1 MALLSTYQYLCPD
14 KYLKVMNALFILIVS
29 IFIGILFRNKDS
41 FKPSGK
47 IAGATVLL
55 LLFVF
60 GISIGAN
67 SYIIENIS
75 ALGIQSLLLAMAGI
89 AGSVTAVVIIRLK
102 FKRDKQ

>member
-1 MALLSTYQYLCPD
+1 
-14 KYLKVMNALFILIVS
+14 MNALFILIVS

>member
-1 MALLSTYQYLCPD
+1 
-14 KYLKVMNALFILIVS
+14 MNALFILIVS

-75 ALGIQSLLLAMAGI
+75 ALGIQSLLLAMTGI

>member
-1 MALLSTYQYLCPD
+1 
-14 KYLKVMNALFILIVS
+14 MNALFILIVS
-29 IFIGILFRNKDS
+29 ICIGILFRNKNS

-55 LLFVF
+55 LLFIF

-102 FKRDKQ
+102 FKRNKQ

>member
-1 MALLSTYQYLCPD
+1 
-14 KYLKVMNALFILIVS
+14 MNALFILIVS
-29 IFIGILFRNKDS
+29 ICIGILFRNKDF

-75 ALGIQSLLLAMAGI
+75 ALGIQSLLLAMTGI

>member
-1 MALLSTYQYLCPD
+1 
-14 KYLKVMNALFILIVS
+14 MNALFILIVS
-29 IFIGILFRNKDS
+29 ICIGILFRNKDF

-47 IAGATVLL
+47 IAGATV

-75 ALGIQSLLLAMAGI
+75 TLGIQSLLLAMAGI

>member
-1 MALLSTYQYLCPD
+1 
-14 KYLKVMNALFILIVS
+14 MNALFILIVS
-29 IFIGILFRNKDS
+29 IFIGILFRNKNS